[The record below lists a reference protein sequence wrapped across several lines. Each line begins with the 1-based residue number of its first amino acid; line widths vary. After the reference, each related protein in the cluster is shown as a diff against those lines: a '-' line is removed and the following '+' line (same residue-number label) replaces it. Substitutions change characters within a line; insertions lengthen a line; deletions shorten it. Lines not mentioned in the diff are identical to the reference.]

1 MAPPA
6 PTVYAPGLGSLN
18 ALGDDFLSLTVSD
31 ATFRGPATLL
41 ILRSYPSVDYTPVID
56 MINSFNAPLVVGVFD
71 SLNPTSLAL
80 LTSAYA
86 ALGRFYDSARTR
98 SPRLPTSANTD
109 VPVTFGGPI
118 ICAASSAPG
127 LFDTKALAWD
137 IAGTLSRTSQNHP
150 YLCGMQAVSGFSG
163 NNLRP
168 PIYELGLGDAAIAS
182 DCVTLEKK
190 WRGEAVVTVSQ
201 YETLLAAAAL
211 RPGLARLVNAAL
223 VPYIVL
229 ADPVP

>member
-1 MAPPA
+1 M
-6 PTVYAPGLGSLN
+6 
-18 ALGDDFLSLTVSD
+18 
-31 ATFRGPATLL
+31 
-41 ILRSYPSVDYTPVID
+41 
-56 MINSFNAPLVVGVFD
+56 
-71 SLNPTSLAL
+71 
-80 LTSAYA
+80 
-86 ALGRFYDSARTR
+86 
-98 SPRLPTSANTD
+98 
-109 VPVTFGGPI
+109 
-118 ICAASSAPG
+118 
-127 LFDTKALAWD
+127 AWD